1 MENVIAT
8 IIFFVLMVGIIGLVV
23 YKMKKTKPDI
33 TIEEFIEIYY
43 DNLIDV
49 LKDSVRIISVEPS
62 QYNDREKYLKAI
74 INLTIEA
81 LNNNCE
87 EFGIDNTLFKL
98 FNYEQLTDFLYDI
111 LTRNNIFIFG
121 DSVSADDANANPILY
136 TEVEMNAISSKENG

>member
-33 TIEEFIEIYY
+33 TIEEFIETYY

-49 LKDSVRIISVEPS
+49 LKDSVKILSVEPS
-62 QYNDREKYLKAI
+62 QYNDREEYLKAI
-74 INLTIEA
+74 INLAIEE

-87 EFGIDNTLFKL
+87 GFGIDNTLFEL
-98 FNYEQLTDFLYDI
+98 FNAEQLTNFLYDI
-111 LTRNNIFIFG
+111 LTKNNISIFG
-121 DSVSADDANANPILY
+121 DSVSANDANANSELY
-136 TEVEMNAISSKENG
+136 TEVEMNAITSEE